1 MTDSLPNTLAALL
14 GYAILWG
21 CFLRFAAPLVFY
33 GMLEA
38 IREVASAL
46 HRLQASLR
54 AIWQDRLIGPRQKT
68 MGCACPC
75 QKFSPPTPDWKD
87 RAANDHE

>member
-1 MTDSLPNTLAALL
+1 M
-14 GYAILWG
+14 
-21 CFLRFAAPLVFY
+21 RFAAPLVFY

-54 AIWQDRLIGPRQKT
+54 AIWQDRLMPERTEK
-68 MGCACPC
+68 P
-75 QKFSPPTPDWKD
+75 
-87 RAANDHE
+87 